1 MEFWKEESSLY
12 QIIKD
17 HLDQEGYFDPD
28 LIEDQNFVDTYAVLF
43 REPGTSDS
51 YMASMPDRPQ
61 EEVGSVIAGAL
72 AAYAKIPTPRLK
84 RSSMLP
90 SRAFHLLSIMI
101 ILSTCCPRRKSL
113 TPFGTFAIAGSI
125 MPLPRRS

>member
-43 REPGTSDS
+43 REPDCLDG
-51 YMASMPDRPQ
+51 YN
-61 EEVGSVIAGAL
+61 ELVL
-72 AAYAKIPTPRLK
+72 AAKHNK
-84 RSSMLP
+84 
-90 SRAFHLLSIMI
+90 
-101 ILSTCCPRRKSL
+101 KE
-113 TPFGTFAIAGSI
+113 
-125 MPLPRRS
+125 

>member
-72 AAYAKIPTPRLK
+72 AAYAKNPDSKAEKELYASI
-84 RSSMLP
+84 SSYL
-90 SRAFHLLSIMI
+90 
-101 ILSTCCPRRKSL
+101 
-113 TPFGTFAIAGSI
+113 
-125 MPLPRRS
+125 